1 MIATKEYDA
10 KIDVKKRVTI
20 RGAHFDHYH
29 VIEYPDGKI
38 VLEPRELVT
47 PFELSKKTLAMMDSS
62 VAKYKVGAVS
72 TPIDLSA
79 FKDSE

>member
-1 MIATKEYDA
+1 MIRFVFRSIVPLHGNFHGGKERFMLATKEYDA

-38 VLEPRELVT
+38 ALEPRELVA
-47 PFELSKKTLAMMDSS
+47 PFGLA
-62 VAKYKVGAVS
+62 A
-72 TPIDLSA
+72 IE
-79 FKDSE
+79 FSE